1 MDFFEKVKKQYDI
14 ILASQSPR
22 RKMLMEQTGIP
33 FRVLSRPTP
42 ESFPNDLPPEKVV
55 LFLCHEKSRSFEPEL
70 NQKGLVV
77 ITADTIVVDRGNILN
92 KPSGAGE
99 ALAMLTQ
106 LSGKGHDV
114 LTGVCIR
121 HQQQTILFFERTRV
135 YFRPLEK
142 EEILH
147 YIRHYKPFDKAG
159 AYGIQEWIGQVGI
172 RKIEGSYL
180 NVVGLPVE
188 RVYRELRKLL
198 G

>member
-1 MDFFEKVKKQYDI
+1 MDFFQKVKSQYDI

-22 RKMLMEQTGIP
+22 RKALMEQTGIP
-33 FRVLSRPTP
+33 FRVLSRPVP
-42 ESFPNDLPPEKVV
+42 ESFPDEMSPDKVV
-55 LFLCHEKSRSFEPEL
+55 LFLCHEKSRGFETEL
-70 NQKGLVV
+70 KKKNVTV
-77 ITADTIVVDRGNILN
+77 ITADTIVVDRDMILN
-92 KPSGAGE
+92 KPADGE
-99 ALAMLTQ
+99 EAFQMLTR

-121 HQQQTILFFERTRV
+121 HQKQTVLFFEKTRV
-135 YFRPLEK
+135 YFRPLQK
-142 EEILH
+142 EEILY
-147 YIRHYKPFDKAG
+147 YIDHYKPLDKAG